1 MIPSLAQIPLIR
13 FIIPFILGIVAAIY
27 FPLNNQWTN
36 YVLGILLFIYITLL
50 FVKKINSSYK
60 LKWVFGTLIYLLFFN
75 LGNSITQQ
83 KSNRH
88 KPFQINNT
96 NNQVMIGEII
106 SPPLTKEKTVKTTV
120 AIKGLKTSDNWSS
133 TTGNVI
139 VFVQKDSLAQILKLG
154 DYISFSPQL
163 ENVPEPKNPNE
174 FDYKKYLSFHLIHQQ
189 SYLKSSNWSII
200 DNAHNNSLFNY
211 ADQLRTKLISILEE
225 NGIEGNELG
234 VASALVLGYKNNI
247 DAQLKSAYSS
257 AGAMHILAVSGL
269 HVGIIFMVFNYL
281 FQFLEKIKYG
291 YVIKAIIILLLM
303 WAYAFITG
311 LSPSVL
317 RASTMFSFVILAKVI
332 KRNSNFFNTLA
343 ASAFVLLI
351 YNPLYI
357 MDVGFQLSYIAVIGI
372 VIIQPWLSKFYVPK
386 NKVTTYLWDLTT
398 VSVAAQIATFPLGL
412 YYFHQFPNYF
422 FISNLVVIPFAVIIL
437 YLGLS
442 LFVVSFIPYIG
453 EFTAFLLNKSIWLL
467 NTIIN
472 TINELP
478 YSVSENVRFTF
489 EHTILIYLVIVFLIA
504 LLVTR
509 KLKFFIFCQVLI
521 IGFLIDVGL
530 NAIEQSKQK
539 KIMIYNIPNY
549 SAINFIDGKDNILLS
564 DIKLYSNKS
573 KLMYHVKNNW
583 IEEGVKNEKVV
594 DLDKLKKAHL
604 LSNIYRISNKNLFT
618 KLNFFQYYNTKIAII
633 DKKQHTSSFNKPLNV
648 DFLIWTKNNK
658 SSLSEIMKLYQ
669 FKHLIIDSSNSNYTN
684 EKLVNEAEGLGISYW
699 SVLTQGAYS
708 VNLSL

>member
-1 MIPSLAQIPLIR
+1 MPSLAQIPLIR
-13 FIIPFILGIVAAIY
+13 FIIPFILGIVFAIY
-27 FPLNNQWTN
+27 FPSQHLWTI
-36 YVLGILLFIYITLL
+36 YSLVVLFITYSSLLFI
-50 FVKKINSSYK
+50 KKINSNYK
-60 LKWVFGTLIYLLFFN
+60 LKWVFGVLIYLLFFN
-75 LGNSITQQ
+75 LGYNITQQ
-83 KSNRH
+83 KSTRH
-88 KPFQINNT
+88 KPFHINNT
-96 NNQVMIGEII
+96 SNQVMIGEVI

-120 AIKGLKTSDNWSS
+120 AIKGLKTNDNWSS

-139 VFVQKDSLAQILKLG
+139 VFVQKDSLAQTLKLG

-189 SYLKSSNWSII
+189 SYLKSSNWSIV
-200 DNAHNNSLFNY
+200 DDAHNNSIFNS
-211 ADQLRTKLISILEE
+211 ANQLRTKLISILEE
-225 NGIEGNELG
+225 NGLQGNELG

-281 FQFLEKIKYG
+281 LQFLEKIKYG

-303 WAYAFITG
+303 WSYAFITG

-317 RASTMFSFVILAKVI
+317 RASTMFSFVVLAKTI

-351 YNPLYI
+351 YNPFYI

-372 VIIQPWLSKFYVPK
+372 VIIQPWFSKFYIPK
-386 NKVTTYLWDLTT
+386 NKIVKYFWDLTT

-422 FISNLVVIPFAVIIL
+422 FISNLIVIPFAVAIL

-467 NTIIN
+467 NTIVN

-478 YSVSENVRFTF
+478 YSVSENIRFTF
-489 EHTILIYLVIVFLIA
+489 EHTIFIYLAIVFIVILFI
-504 LLVTR
+504 TR
-509 KLKFFIFCQVLI
+509 KLKFLIVCQVLI
-521 IGFLIDVGL
+521 IGFLIDVGF

-583 IEEGVKNEKVV
+583 IEEGVKREKVV
-594 DLDKLKKAHL
+594 DLSKLKKAHL

-618 KLNFFQYYNTKIAII
+618 KLNYFQYYNTKIAII
-633 DKKQHTSSFNKPLNV
+633 DDKLQLNQSATPLSV
-648 DFLIWTKNNK
+648 DVLIWTKNNK
-658 SSLSEIMKLYQ
+658 TTIAEVMKSYR
-669 FKHLIIDSSNSNYTN
+669 FKQLIIDSSNSNYTN
-684 EKLVNEAEGLGISYW
+684 KKLVSEAENLGINYW
-699 SVLTQGAYS
+699 SILTQGAYS
-708 VNLSL
+708 VDLTL